1 VAKVE
6 LGKEVHNLLFGEVTW
21 HIDLVL
27 VCEEPSVQSCL
38 HQWVL
43 HGPLSLCRSVHILLL
58 GKDFSR
64 VFELQRNRSLTDRN
78 VMRLLKPRDQV
89 CFLKPRDQVYLRKR
103 WMFFLVL
110 TKSYPNLV
118 GHVRIGGPL
127 WSHCGVVLVVAAVV
141 VMGCCYPNMNATARK
156 CYKWREWKII

>member
-1 VAKVE
+1 
-6 LGKEVHNLLFGEVTW
+6 
-21 HIDLVL
+21 LVL
-27 VCEEPSVQSCL
+27 VCEEPPVQSCL

-43 HGPLSLCRSVHILLL
+43 HGPLPLCHSVHILLL

-64 VFELQRNRSLTDRN
+64 AFERQRNRSLTDKN

-89 CFLKPRDQVYLRKR
+89 CLCER

-127 WSHCGVVLVVAAVV
+127 WSHCVVVLVVTAVV
-141 VMGCCYPNMNATARK
+141 VVGCCYPNVNTTAHK
-156 CYKWREWKII
+156 CYKWHEQRII

>member
-1 VAKVE
+1 MARVE
-6 LGKEVHNLLFGEVTW
+6 LGKEVRSLLFGEVTW

-27 VCEEPSVQSCL
+27 VCEEPPVQSCL

-43 HGPLSLCRSVHILLL
+43 HGPLPLCRSVHILLL

-64 VFELQRNRSLTDRN
+64 TFERQRNCSLINRN

-89 CFLKPRDQVYLRKR
+89 CMREW
-103 WMFFLVL
+103 WMFFLKL

-118 GHVRIGGPL
+118 GHVCIGGPL
-127 WSHCGVVLVVAAVV
+127 WSHCVVVLVVVEVV
-141 VMGCCYPNMNATARK
+141 VMGCCYPNVNATARK
-156 CYKWREWKII
+156 CYKCCERRII